1 MRDLTAK
8 GRQWHEINL
17 ALNSADIILKIAKGT
32 FMPIKRDKFDFE
44 IGYLA
49 ESPCRYCIHRKKLP
63 DCSEKCRLMDAV
75 RGILARGI
83 SCSGTYYT

>member
-1 MRDLTAK
+1 
-8 GRQWHEINL
+8 
-17 ALNSADIILKIAKGT
+17 
-32 FMPIKRDKFDFE
+32 MPIKRDKFDFE

-75 RGILARGI
+75 RGLLARGI